1 MTPKEVI
8 SMGIVDKAKN
18 EAEELKGKGKE
29 AIGHVTDNERL
40 EAEGNADQSSAKA
53 KQAGEHVKD
62 TAHDVKES
70 AKDALD

>member
-1 MTPKEVI
+1 
-8 SMGIVDKAKN
+8 MGNVDKIKN
-18 EAEELKGKGKE
+18 KAEELKGQGKE
-29 AIGHVTDNERL
+29 AVGRATGNERL

-53 KQAGEHVKD
+53 KQAGENVKD

>member
-1 MTPKEVI
+1 VI
-8 SMGIVDKAKN
+8 PMGIVDKAKN
-18 EAEELKGKGKE
+18 EADERKGKGKE
-29 AIGHVTDNERL
+29 AVGRVTDNERL